1 MTVISLR
8 LPDELEEKLAR
19 EAERANTARS
29 EIARRAVADYLERL
43 ERERVMAAF
52 VAEARAAYADPKVRR
67 EALAVADDFAVA
79 DSEALDLAEGRRPK
93 ATPSRRPKPASKR
106 R

>member
-79 DSEALDLAEGRRPK
+79 DSEALDLAEGRRRK
-93 ATPSRRPKPASKR
+93 AAPSRRPKPASKR